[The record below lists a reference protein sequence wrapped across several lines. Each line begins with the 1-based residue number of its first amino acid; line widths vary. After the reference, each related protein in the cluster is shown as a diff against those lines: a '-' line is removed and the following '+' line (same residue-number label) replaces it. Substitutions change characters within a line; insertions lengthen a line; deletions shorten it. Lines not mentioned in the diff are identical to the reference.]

1 MERRLG
7 CEIVG
12 LSTDV
17 KPDYPGV
24 AEYRFYEVDTGNI
37 YYHTGAAWGIVAGAA
52 STQTMTG
59 KTVSNMDNGF
69 GDVSAV
75 DLPMSYGYKRTG
87 SFIPAVNGPWLVGAF
102 GGMLVSVGASE
113 NPISGLDG
121 AEGHYQNFRGNL
133 TGEKL
138 GIQSTSST
146 NSLITT
152 RQQSPSLKVRC
163 KVDIASGI
171 RMWIGFTSNQTLPA
185 SNTVLATTDSGTIIG
200 FGSATANF
208 TIYSNDGAGGAA
220 ATVDFGIPKD
230 NDWHT
235 YEIVMTPTTV
245 TCTMDENA
253 QLLSTQLPAAS
264 TPLYLNC
271 LVQYV

>member
-17 KPDYPGV
+17 KPDYPGM
-24 AEYRFYEVDTGNI
+24 AEFRFYEVDTGNI
-37 YYHTGAAWGIVAGAA
+37 YYHTGAAWGVVAGAA
-52 STQTMTG
+52 SEQTLTN
-59 KTVSNMDNGF
+59 KTLSNMDNDF
-69 GDVSAV
+69 DRCTAV
-75 DLPMSYGYKRTG
+75 DLPTSYGYNRTG
-87 SFIPAVNGPWLVGAF
+87 SFIPAVNGPWLAGAF

-113 NPISGLDG
+113 NPISGLDS
-121 AEGHYQNFRGNL
+121 AEGHYQNFKGNL

-152 RQQSPSLKVRC
+152 RDQSPSVKVRC
-163 KVDIASGI
+163 KIDVVSGV

-185 SNTVLATTDSGTIIG
+185 SNTILATTDSGVIIG
-200 FGSATANF
+200 FGSATTNF
-208 TIYSNDGAGGAA
+208 SIYNNDGAGSAA
-220 ATVDFGIPKD
+220 DITDFGMPKD

-245 TCTMDENA
+245 TCTMDEVVE
-253 QLLSTQLPAAS
+253 LLSDQLPPAS
-264 TPLYLNC
+264 TPLYFNC